1 MLYPRPLRR
10 YPTKHS
16 AVPNDLQSQVFFSEI
31 TMDDKKEL
39 NNLINLSIKIGQAL
53 CDEDTFEETSSKDIV
68 QKWKYQGD
76 IFEMPFLKNST
87 DKVTIKNCYA
97 QMRKKLRE
105 ISLEAPSESSMRL
118 VSNFAKT
125 EELVLLDELWE
136 ELGSDNKS

>member
-1 MLYPRPLRR
+1 
-10 YPTKHS
+10 
-16 AVPNDLQSQVFFSEI
+16 
-31 TMDDKKEL
+31 
-39 NNLINLSIKIGQAL
+39 
-53 CDEDTFEETSSKDIV
+53 
-68 QKWKYQGD
+68 
-76 IFEMPFLKNST
+76 MPFLKNST